1 MEELFQRL
9 QERVGLTDDDAKKSV
24 HATIEFIKEK
34 LPAGLGD
41 KVEDVLNGNLD
52 LSSFF
57 GGNNE
62 SNNNNPLDKLKD
74 MFS

>member
-9 QERVGLTDDDAKKSV
+9 QDRVGLNADDAKKSA

-41 KVEDVLNGNLD
+41 KVEDLLNGNLD
-52 LSSFF
+52 LSGLF
-57 GGNNE
+57 GMNNE
-62 SNNNNPLDKLKD
+62 NVSTNPLDKLKD